1 MGATAARNS
10 DLVLITK
17 DNPRKEESNRIFMD
31 ILGGMNGFDNFKIIP
46 SRAEAIDAAIAE
58 AKENDIVII
67 AGKGHEDYQILPSGT
82 IHFSDREEAEKGIK
96 KYVHTLKV

>member
-1 MGATAARNS
+1 
-10 DLVLITK
+10 
-17 DNPRKEESNRIFMD
+17 
-31 ILGGMNGFDNFKIIP
+31 MNGFDNFKIIT